1 MMKALALPDNYRE
14 GNLHE
19 APAPSMISAMADT
32 RKYKTERRKKS
43 SSIEYGFLNRAAAST
58 GVIPTRMEA
67 TNSFEYM
74 LSDDDGEDGKADAAK
89 GPGPAEVEIK
99 AGEKRSRDAAFKKH
113 SCSLDA
119 QSLGEKRGTRDR
131 SCSIP
136 AHVSFVPLSLGS
148 SAPEQLPSSSQS
160 EDEDEEDPALTPSTT
175 TSTTTTPRSPL
186 SGSRTMSRRGLSISL
201 PASNSPPRMLP
212 TISPRDLS
220 FVMSD
225 LEEEIERIERSEPKQ
240 LTPRCSAPNAVEMAI
255 GGPMVPI
262 ALPPQQQE
270 KKPSGLTKESKK
282 TPPSPTTVGPVTV
295 IPRPQRRPI
304 ESIIGSNQTA
314 SGPSVWLP
322 KLNLGALGVGD
333 DLPITSPDRSRSV
346 PNILSPR
353 SAFSPRMS
361 PRVGLIPSGP
371 SVNV

>member
-19 APAPSMISAMADT
+19 APSSSIGMAEA
-32 RKYKTERRKKS
+32 RKFKADNRRKKS
-43 SSIEYGFLNRAAAST
+43 SSIEFGFLNRAAAST
-58 GVIPTRMEA
+58 GVIPTRLEA
-67 TNSFEYM
+67 SNSFEYM
-74 LSDDDGEDGKADAAK
+74 LSDDEEEAKQGSAK
-89 GPGPAEVEIK
+89 GPAEIEIK

-119 QSLGEKRGTRDR
+119 QTLSEKRGRER
-131 SCSIP
+131 ACSNPQHI
-136 AHVSFVPLSLGS
+136 SFVPVALD
-148 SAPEQLPSSSQS
+148 SALPVPRPPSPKAQ
-160 EDEDEEDPALTPSTT
+160 EEEDEELKQAAPSHTIP
-175 TSTTTTPRSPL
+175 SITTPRSP
-186 SGSRTMSRRGLSISL
+186 SHARTMRKGLSISL
-201 PASNSPPRMLP
+201 PSNSPPRMLP

-220 FVMSD
+220 FAMSD
-225 LEEEIERIERSEPKQ
+225 LGEEIERIERSTEPIERTEPKQ

-282 TPPSPTTVGPVTV
+282 TPPSPTTVCPVTV

-304 ESIIGSNQTA
+304 EPRSGQST
-314 SGPSVWLP
+314 GPSVWLP

-333 DLPITSPDRSRSV
+333 ECPITSPDRSRSV